1 MFSKRVKHYHQWL
14 RTAIPF
20 KAKFGQISSD
30 SVRVQGPAKR
40 PSLGH
45 LYPVSPV
52 KERNRNGGKC
62 KISRVLQ
69 SPVPSTQASPKVEA
83 SHRPKQAQHFSTRK
97 KVQIGNSRVHQ
108 DLPDSW
114 GVGIVDRS
122 VGRLP
127 AHPHPPKLKEI
138 PKVLLQDSGVPV
150 HLPPIPT
157 SHSPPGLYN
166 DCKGSE
172 TNGPLNRTQ
181 NSPIP
186 GRLADQVPVSGG
198 SPSEHSGGGRPNP
211 VLGVD
216 NKSGKIR
223 TETYSGV
230 FVRGLRVPSRF
241 SPCKTHS
248 REMAQTP
255 GFDPT
260 PQVKTCFDCK
270 MFDVANWV
278 ASLNGEN
285 GPGGTPSH
293 EALSVSSQ
301 GALEIS
307 SVTGQPP
314 SLDRSQFAAHLDWWQ
329 NPSNVMKGAD
339 LHPKDHSIQLFTG
352 ASNEGWGAHLDQ
364 NFTKGLWS
372 DWEKRLHINVLEL
385 KAVSLALRDF
395 KDQCQNQTVLVA
407 TVNSTVVAYIN
418 KQGGTH
424 SAEMCALLW
433 KIMTWCHH
441 YHITLKARHIPG
453 CLNVMAD
460 LLSRSNQVQSTEWS
474 LHPQVFKQI
483 CQKWFTPHVDLFA
496 THLNHKLPLY
506 VSPIPDPR
514 AWDIDAL
521 NMDQPHGL
529 CLPSYGSPSQGD
541 PKDQAMSL
549 PDHRDSPRLA
559 RDALVL
565 GPIAALNRDPTTTP
579 SVNDPTQ
586 TVPQVCVPQ
595 QPTTAEPPHLVS
607 RSGQLQEQGFSVEV
621 AERIAAPQRSSTRT
635 IYKSKWA
642 LFEKWC
648 RENSVDFSTP
658 SVKQISDFYLYQDL
672 NRRPSTTDG
681 YRTAIFDTLG
691 PTAHHIAHNADL
703 HRLLS
708 SFHRDRPKS
717 YRNLPKWNL
726 SVVLNELT
734 KAPFEPMK
742 DTDLKH
748 LTLKTAFLLALAS
761 GKRRS
766 EIHAW
771 VENKV
776 SNLGQWEKVAL
787 FPSSDFIAKNQLA
800 REGSQSVSPVTIPAL
815 TTIVDRQFKEDR
827 TLCLVRA
834 LRYYLDRTKDL
845 RGSRSLLFISF
856 KKGHTSDIRPATL
869 SSWLKQTIL
878 LCYKQADQQ
887 ALDLVQVKAHDIRAF
902 AASKAFYGGVSVD
915 QIMQACHWKA
925 HNTSTN
931 FYLKDLTW
939 SDTDNNMYLGPV
951 VAAQQVLDPSPQTS
965 CLRKEE
971 RGGGHIRYN

>member
-14 RTAIPF
+14 RSAIPF
-20 KAKFGQISSD
+20 KAKLDQISSD
-30 SVRVQGPAKR
+30 SIRVQGPTKR

-45 LYPVSPV
+45 LYPVSLV
-52 KERNRNGGKC
+52 KERHRKGGKR

-83 SHRPKQAQHFSTRK
+83 SHRLKQAQYFSTCR
-97 KVQIGNSRVHQ
+97 KVQNGNPGVH
-108 DLPDSW
+108 PDFPGPR
-114 GVGIVDRS
+114 GVGIVDRP
-122 VGRLP
+122 VGRIP
-127 AHPHPPKLKEI
+127 SHPHPSKLKEV
-138 PKVLLQDSGVPV
+138 PKVLLQGPGVPV
-150 HLPPIPT
+150 HLPSFRT
-157 SHSPPGLYN
+157 GHSPPGLY
-166 DCKGSE
+166 DDHKGSE
-172 TNGPLNRTQ
+172 TNGPLKRTQ

-186 GRLADQVPVSGG
+186 GRLADQVPVPGG
-198 SPSEHSGGGRPNP
+198 ISKGHTGSGRPNP
-211 VLGVD
+211 ILGLD
-216 NKSGKIR
+216 NQPGKNR

-230 FVRGLRVPSRF
+230 FVHGLRIPPRF

-248 REMAQTP
+248 REMAQTS

-260 PQVKTCFDCK
+260 TQVKTCFDCK
-270 MFDVANWV
+270 MFDVSNWV

-307 SVTGQPP
+307 SVAGQPP
-314 SLDRSQFAAHLDWWQ
+314 SLDRSHCSPWWQ

-339 LHPKDHSIQLFTG
+339 LHPKDHSIQLFTD

-364 NFTKGLWS
+364 NSTKGLWS
-372 DWEKRLHINVLEL
+372 EREKRLHINVLEL

-407 TVNSTVVAYIN
+407 TDNSTVVAYIN

-424 SAEMCALLW
+424 SAEMCVLLW

-441 YHITLKARHIPG
+441 FHITLKARHIPG

-483 CQKWFTPHVDLFA
+483 CRKWFTPHVDLFA

-514 AWDIDAL
+514 AWNIDAL
-521 NMDQPHGL
+521 NINWTNL
-529 CLPSYGSPSQGD
+529 RLPSYGSPSQGD
-541 PKDQAMSL
+541 PKDQAMPL

-565 GPIAALNRDPTTTP
+565 GPSAALNRDPTTTP

-586 TVPQVCVPQ
+586 TVPQLCVPQ
-595 QPTTAEPPHLVS
+595 QSTAAEPPRLVS

-635 IYKSKWA
+635 IYRSKWA

-658 SVKQISDFYLYQDL
+658 SVKQISDFFMYLYQDL
-672 NRRPSTTDG
+672 NRRPSTIDG
-681 YRTAIFDTLG
+681 YRTAIVDTLG
-691 PTAHHIAHNADL
+691 PTAQHIAHNADL

-708 SFHRDRPKS
+708 SFHRDRPKGS
-717 YRNLPKWNL
+717 RNLPKCNL

-742 DTDLKH
+742 DSDLKH
-748 LTLKTAFLLALAS
+748 LTLKLL
-761 GKRRS
+761 
-766 EIHAW
+766 
-771 VENKV
+771 
-776 SNLGQWEKVAL
+776 
-787 FPSSDFIAKNQLA
+787 
-800 REGSQSVSPVTIPAL
+800 
-815 TTIVDRQFKEDR
+815 
-827 TLCLVRA
+827 
-834 LRYYLDRTKDL
+834 
-845 RGSRSLLFISF
+845 
-856 KKGHTSDIRPATL
+856 
-869 SSWLKQTIL
+869 
-878 LCYKQADQQ
+878 
-887 ALDLVQVKAHDIRAF
+887 
-902 AASKAFYGGVSVD
+902 
-915 QIMQACHWKA
+915 
-925 HNTSTN
+925 
-931 FYLKDLTW
+931 
-939 SDTDNNMYLGPV
+939 
-951 VAAQQVLDPSPQTS
+951 S
-965 CLRKEE
+965 C
-971 RGGGHIRYN
+971 